1 MERASVK
8 TLLILSMF
16 LSTPAM
22 AGLFNREPE
31 PPKPVLLEAKT
42 ERAALLKQ
50 VVDNDSALDKVIQ
63 DQSGTGKQVAL
74 GKVHVTVLTDT
85 SGGASHSG
93 GLASFGNRTTVGVE
107 ANYKLL
113 GVTPE
118 DVQAIADKFYADL
131 KAAFTSQGYEV
142 LAPEKLLADA
152 NFKEVVATTKSPE
165 VSGDYIAAAAKQ
177 TGLPTGILQNVKFT
191 DLSETLGNVPV
202 IDVDLSL
209 DFAEFQG
216 SGQTNHSLFG
226 GSTVEAN
233 LAHSARLS
241 IKEGHI
247 NVFFSAGHNEGIQ
260 LGNGTIRINM
270 IPFKHVINLPGDIAA
285 GVEEKGSS
293 ATDIAW
299 SAIAVL
305 GGNLHKGSRYEVTA
319 VKNYK
324 EVVATNLQPFAEV
337 IAAVLKKQ

>member
-1 MERASVK
+1 MKRASIK
-8 TLLILSMF
+8 TLLLLSIF
-16 LSTPAM
+16 LSAPVM

-31 PPKPVLLEAKT
+31 PAKPILLEAKS
-42 ERAALLKQ
+42 ERATLLKQ
-50 VVDNDSALDKVIQ
+50 VVDNDTALDKVVQ

-74 GKVHVTVLTDT
+74 GKVHITVLTDT
-85 SGGASHSG
+85 SSGASHSG

-118 DVQAIADKFYADL
+118 DVQVIADKFYADL
-131 KAAFTSQGYEV
+131 KAAFTRQGYEV
-142 LAPEKLLADA
+142 LAPEKLLSNA
-152 NFKEVVATTKSPE
+152 NFKEVVAGTKSPE
-165 VSGDYIAAAAKQ
+165 VSSGYLAAAAKQ
-177 TGLPTGILQNVKFT
+177 TGLPTGIMQNVRFT

-202 IDVDLSL
+202 IDVDLAL

-216 SGQTNHSLFG
+216 SGQTNHSLLG

-233 LAHSARLS
+233 LTHSARLS
-241 IKEGHI
+241 IKEGHV

-270 IPFKHVINLPGDIAA
+270 IPFKHAVNLPGDIAA
-285 GVEEKGSS
+285 SVEDKGSS

-299 SAIAVL
+299 SAISVL

-319 VKNYK
+319 VKNYR

-337 IAAVLKKQ
+337 IATVLKNQ